1 MSDVTLDKKTY
12 KEVIKED
19 IELVEKYIPKE
30 HILRTHILAVLNW
43 SIDKQYPPEYWDK
56 IPCPDCK
63 GEGYSFFV
71 DQGEPDPGSK
81 CARCNGKGRILPEPP
96 KGEGI
101 CKCCGKKMKNKTE
114 PEYICMNPYCDNYI
128 KIVKNETI

>member
-1 MSDVTLDKKTY
+1 LIKKLTKKLSKKILNLWKSIY
-12 KEVIKED
+12 
-19 IELVEKYIPKE
+19 PKSIYFE
-30 HILRTHILAVLNW
+30 PNILAVLNW

-81 CARCNGKGRILPEPP
+81 CARCNGKGRILPEPL